1 MDFDAG
7 SGLPAGRIE
16 AMVEA
21 GGTYWIRTRE
31 AVAFYDGY
39 EWIVADSARGLPPGR
54 VTSLARDEG
63 DRVLVVREGGVFRG
77 DTAGFRPFPLPP
89 GLEGKAVKALP
100 TAGGGLIATVY
111 QGEGVTGRAIRIPEK
126 GASPGSPDSQA
137 SGEKKRARNTA
148 SGGDS
153 DTPQEPRVT
162 GRGQHAWRTRS
173 GRVWVHTGRR
183 LLHWDGR
190 DWSALPVEG
199 TWTKL
204 VGLVLENRRGQGM
217 AFRKGPPDRRSLLS
231 WSPSQR
237 AREVTSEGRNL
248 LLSGDLRDDG
258 QALMLWET
266 GDVRFLNRDRW
277 ESVSSISSSRAQ
289 GLYFAYLAENG
300 DVWLASSRGLHWFRD
315 SLNRWTSLSF
325 PFPDLRN
332 RVHAILSTPDGAIW
346 IGTQVGLGRWS
357 PTDPPGRMPVPC
369 PQPRP
374 GITGLARDSSGG
386 VWAVSGSSFQGA
398 YRWDGDGWT
407 HWGTQ
412 EGLVGEIHDVA
423 VDRDGGVWFLSL
435 GSASEGEAG
444 QGVYRL
450 REGRITRWTDPE
462 GFLESRAYAFAQGPD
477 GAYWFGT
484 LRGLTR
490 WKEGRWR
497 HWGPGEGL
505 RPAGHPKVF
514 SLAVDSAGTPWFGG
528 GPNTRTGLGTLGP
541 GDSIRYLTREEH
553 GLPGDEIWAVELDEK
568 GRVWFSTNRGVGF
581 LKDGHPVTFDA
592 TTGLSTTGVWPLDVQ
607 EEMVLLGTTG
617 DGVARL
623 SRDEEEQPAPRPRI
637 VSVLQE
643 EDVLHLTWGAFPFN
657 GQMSPAQVPTRF
669 RLDDGPWSPWG
680 MERSAS
686 TPAPDAGTHTVAVQA
701 RGLFGQ
707 IGEDTMVFTVPPPLL
722 LSPEVA
728 FPVAALVAAFLI
740 LAGVQVVRKRRA
752 DEALRES
759 EERFRAL
766 VEGAPEAIAL
776 YDPEE
781 NRLTQVNANGER
793 LVGYGQDE
801 LRTMS
806 LDQLHP
812 PTQTDGRASGEC
824 LDELVEAVRAG
835 EKPVTEWLI
844 RDARGK
850 DIPCELR
857 LVGLPY
863 QGRSLIRISLVDIST
878 RLKEEERRR
887 ELEEHLFQAQKLEAV
902 GQLTGGV
909 AHDFNNL
916 LTVVRGN
923 LELLAEDLPGD
934 PDHEELRKLTSDA
947 TRAAERG
954 ALLTQ
959 RLLAFSRR
967 QNLAPRILSVSELVH
982 GLLDL
987 IRRTLGETIAVET
1000 RLGQEVWPI
1009 LADPAQLESALLN
1022 LAINARD
1029 AMPEGGT
1036 LTIAAENTHL
1046 TTAEL
1051 EETEA
1056 EAGPYVVLSVTD
1068 DGLGMAPDVAA
1079 RAVEPFFTTKD
1090 VGKGSG
1096 LGLSM
1101 VYGFTR
1107 QSGGL
1112 TRIRS
1117 RRGVGTSVRLYF
1129 PRAGAEKEEA
1139 TEKGQAAD

>member
-1 MDFDAG
+1 MDFDDR

-16 AMVEA
+16 AMVEG
-21 GGTYWIRTRE
+21 GGTYWIRTRD

-63 DRVLVVREGGVFRG
+63 DRVLVVKEGKVFQG

-111 QGEGVTGRAIRIPEK
+111 EGDGTTGRAIRIPGK
-126 GASPGSPDSQA
+126 GGVPGPPDPQA
-137 SGEKKRARNTA
+137 SGEEEGGEDTA
-148 SGGDS
+148 APGS
-153 DTPQEPRVT
+153 PAIPKEPRVT
-162 GRGQHAWRTRS
+162 GQGQNAWRARS
-173 GRVWVHTGRR
+173 GRVWVHTGHGLLRWSGRR
-183 LLHWDGR
+183 
-190 DWSALPVEG
+190 WSPLPVEG
-199 TWTKL
+199 RWTKL

-217 AFRKGPPDRRSLLS
+217 AFREGPPDRRSLLS
-231 WSPSQR
+231 WSPGQR

-266 GDVRFLNRDRW
+266 GDVRFLNREGW
-277 ESVSSISSSRAQ
+277 KSVSSISSSRTQ

-332 RVHAILSTPDGAIW
+332 RVHAILSTSDGAIW

-357 PTDPPGRMPVPC
+357 PTDPPGRVPIPC

-374 GITGLARDSSGG
+374 GVTGLARDSSGG
-386 VWAVSGSSFQGA
+386 IWAVSGSSFQGA
-398 YRWDGDGWT
+398 YRWDGEGWT
-407 HWGTQ
+407 HWGAQ
-412 EGLVGEIHDVA
+412 EGLMGEIHDVA
-423 VDRDGGVWFLSL
+423 VDREGSVWFLSL
-435 GSASEGEAG
+435 GSGKKKGAG
-444 QGVYRL
+444 RGVYRL
-450 REGRITRWTDPE
+450 QEGRITRWMDPE

-490 WKEGRWR
+490 WKEGRWT
-497 HWGPGEGL
+497 HWGPEEGL
-505 RPAGHPKVF
+505 RPPGHPKVF
-514 SLAVDSAGTPWFGG
+514 SLTVDSAGTPWFGG
-528 GPNTRTGLGTLGP
+528 GHNTRTGLGTLDPEG
-541 GDSIRYLTREEH
+541 SIHYLTREEH
-553 GLPGDEIWAVELDEK
+553 GLPSDEVWDVELDEK

-581 LKDGHPVTFDA
+581 LQAGGPVTFDA

-607 EEMVLLGTTG
+607 EGMVLLGTTG

-623 SRDEEEQPAPRPRI
+623 SRDEEGEPAPRPRI
-637 VSVLQE
+637 LSVLQE
-643 EDVLHLTWGAFPFN
+643 EDVLHLTWGAFAFN
-657 GQMSPAQVPTRF
+657 GQMSPSRVPTRF
-669 RLDDGPWSPWG
+669 RLDDGPWFPWG
-680 MERSAS
+680 TERSAS
-686 TPAPDAGTHTVAVQA
+686 IPAPDAGRHTVTVQA

-707 IGEDTMVFTVPPPLL
+707 LGEDTMVFTVPPPLL

-728 FPVAALVAAFLI
+728 IPVAGLVAAFLV
-740 LAGVQVVRKRRA
+740 LAAVHVVRKRRG

-793 LVGYGQDE
+793 LVGYAQGE

-812 PTQTDGRASGEC
+812 PTQADGRSSRER

-835 EKPVTEWLI
+835 DMPVTEWLI

-863 QGRSLIRISLVDIST
+863 GGRSLIRISLVDIST
-878 RLKEEERRR
+878 RLQEEERRR

-947 TRAAERG
+947 ARAAERG

-967 QNLAPRILSVSELVH
+967 QNLAPRILAVPELVQ

-1000 RLGQEVWPI
+1000 RLDEGVWPI

-1036 LTIAAENTHL
+1036 LTIGAENTHL
-1046 TTAEL
+1046 TTADL
-1051 EETEA
+1051 EEVEA
-1056 EAGPYVVLSVTD
+1056 RAGPYVVLSVTD
-1068 DGLGMAPDVAA
+1068 DGVGMAPDVAA

-1129 PRAGAEKEEA
+1129 PRATAEEA
-1139 TEKGQAAD
+1139 QAAD